1 MPGYLT
7 KLAKEFGLENAKPTA
22 TSLPI
27 DVVDKKNDGP
37 VDHERR
43 ELSGWSEVYNG
54 VRSNVFRGSQRG
66 CINSADTRTIRQRNI
81 SN

>member
-27 DVVDKKNDGP
+27 DVVDKENDGP
-37 VDHERR
+37 VDLERR
-43 ELSGWSEVYNG
+43 ELFQRMVGGLQWCAQQYLPWISKG
-54 VRSNVFRGSQRG
+54 VHQLKGGPSTQPTH
-66 CINSADTRTIRQRNI
+66 A
-81 SN
+81 